1 MLSYLG
7 EFAPEIVEIWE
18 VNRKGIAGE
27 AKPGSA
33 IHVVSPVRCNRDSQ
47 AESQGIIRDTEMG
60 GQLY

>member
-7 EFAPEIVEIWE
+7 EFAPEIVEKWE

-33 IHVVSPVRCNRDSQ
+33 MHVISPVRHNRDSQ
-47 AESQGIIRDTEMG
+47 AESHKES
-60 GQLY
+60 